1 MMGREDRDES
11 VYEEAA
17 AGRGIIT
24 GRVHSVQSLGAVD
37 GPGLRSVVFL
47 QGCPLRCAYC
57 HNPDTWDF
65 GGGTVTDAETLVNRL
80 LRFKPYWGGA
90 GAGSAGGIQNRRES
104 GGVTISDGATVS
116 GEAMIS
122 GGTTVSGGVT
132 ISGGEPLSQ
141 PEFTAEVFKRL
152 HRAGVHTA
160 LDTSGTGNL
169 KKAEEV
175 LKETDLALV
184 DIKFLS
190 EEEYK
195 KFCRGSFS
203 GTMDFLKLAA
213 DMNVPVWIRHVGV
226 PGLTAE
232 EEYLRAVKVIAE
244 NLPNFE
250 NLEFL
255 PFHNMCIEK
264 YERMGIPFPLK
275 DTKVME
281 PEKWN
286 LLLEKI

>member
-1 MMGREDRDES
+1 MMGREGRDES

-104 GGVTISDGATVS
+104 GGVTIS
-116 GEAMIS
+116 
-122 GGTTVSGGVT
+122 
-132 ISGGEPLSQ
+132 GGEPLSQ

-160 LDTSGTGNL
+160 LDTSGTGDL

-175 LKETDLALV
+175 LRETDLALV

-190 EEEYK
+190 EAEYK
-195 KFCRGSFS
+195 KFCGGSFS

-226 PGLTAE
+226 PGLTARE
-232 EEYLRAVKVIAE
+232 DYLRAVKVLAE
-244 NLPNFE
+244 NLPNFKK
-250 NLEFL
+250 LEFL

-286 LLLEKI
+286 RLLEKI